1 MFLGVVNLG
10 TIKNAPKITPF
21 INIKHYWK
29 DEEKVGEFVKL
40 DIPFTFDRNKT
51 YIVLIRSNPGTVE
64 IGGES
69 VAVPAI
75 KVITNRIQNLALSG
89 NTPFSAVGTDFT
101 LTFPDYSLDSP
112 GIYILRPEGTEKAAI
127 FSVAIYE
134 L

>member
-1 MFLGVVNLG
+1 MGVVSLG

-40 DIPFTFDRNKT
+40 DIPFTFDINKT

-64 IGGES
+64 IDGES
-69 VAVPAI
+69 VNVPAI
-75 KVITNRIQNLALSG
+75 KVITNRLQNLALSG
-89 NTPFSAVGTDFT
+89 NTPFSAIGTDFTFT

-112 GIYILRPEGTEKAAI
+112 GIYIIRPEGTTKATI

>member
-1 MFLGVVNLG
+1 MGVVNLG

-40 DIPFTFDRNKT
+40 DIPFTFDKNKT
-51 YIVLIRSNPGTVE
+51 YIVLIRSNSGTVE
-64 IGGES
+64 IDGKS
-69 VAVPAI
+69 VNVPAI
-75 KVITNRIQNLALSG
+75 KVITNRLQNLALSG
-89 NTPFSAVGTDFT
+89 NTPFSALGTDFTFT

-112 GIYILRPEGTEKAAI
+112 GIYIIRPEGTTNAAI

>member
-1 MFLGVVNLG
+1 MGIVNLG
-10 TIKNAPKITPF
+10 TIKKAPKITPF

-29 DEEKVGEFVKL
+29 DNEKVGEFVKL

-64 IGGES
+64 IEGES
-69 VAVPAI
+69 VDVPAI
-75 KVITNRIQNLALSG
+75 KVITNRLQNIALSG

-101 LTFPDYSLDSP
+101 FTLTFPDYSIDSP
-112 GIYILRPEGTEKAAI
+112 GVYIIRPEGTKQASV